1 MEVKGGW
8 DNEQVGHRAG
18 HKAATDRKL
27 GFCGAMKKAE
37 SSARLAG
44 IRATCTGDKDLF
56 VMHGNGKQGPG
67 ASLSVMGGCA
77 D

>member
-27 GFCGAMKKAE
+27 GFCGATKKAE

-44 IRATCTGDKDLF
+44 IGAACTGDRDLS
-56 VMHGNGKQGPG
+56 VMHGSGKQGPG
-67 ASLSVMGGCA
+67 ASLSSMGGYA